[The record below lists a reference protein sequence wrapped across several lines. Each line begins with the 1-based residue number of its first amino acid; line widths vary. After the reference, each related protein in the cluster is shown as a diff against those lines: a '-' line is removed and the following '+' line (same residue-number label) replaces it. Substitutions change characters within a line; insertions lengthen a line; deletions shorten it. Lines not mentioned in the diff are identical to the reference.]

1 MVEKSTQ
8 QDEQIREVFSD
19 IGKMAPKE
27 DFTLNVMTK
36 IEKELIP
43 VHVQYTPIIS
53 KSGWA
58 FIAALVLGLF
68 LFVFYM
74 SPESRG
80 ILSSLSFQ
88 IELSSY
94 SNFLHLLFTQI
105 TKFLF
110 SSEIALSLIAVAGLG
125 LINFV
130 IFQKINTVEALK

>member
-1 MVEKSTQ
+1 MVDKSTQ
-8 QDEQIREVFSD
+8 QDEQIREVFSG
-19 IGKMAPKE
+19 IGKMTPKE
-27 DFTLNVMTK
+27 DFTLNVMTEIK
-36 IEKELIP
+36 EELIP
-43 VHVQYTPIIS
+43 VHIQYTPIIS

-58 FIAALVLGLF
+58 FIATLVLGLF

-94 SNFLHLLFTQI
+94 SNFIHLLYTQVAE
-105 TKFLF
+105 FLF
-110 SSEIALSLIAVAGLG
+110 SSEIVLSLIAVAGLG

-130 IFQKINTVEALK
+130 IFQKINPVKV